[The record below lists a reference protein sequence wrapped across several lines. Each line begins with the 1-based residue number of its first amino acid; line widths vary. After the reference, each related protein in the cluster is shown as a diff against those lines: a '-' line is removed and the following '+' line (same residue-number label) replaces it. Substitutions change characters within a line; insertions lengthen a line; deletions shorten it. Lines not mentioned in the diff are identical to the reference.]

1 MAHNKCLKYSLFWAA
16 TATAPI
22 STCTLDATITSVDD
36 EDITTPVVTPCTEG
50 YGLLYNWYAATD
62 ARKISSSDDWIV
74 PNDSQINALITATGG
89 SSQLSVKLSD
99 NTFGW
104 STGITRTNQYLFN
117 ARGAGSRTTYSP
129 YNGNFI
135 SLGARF
141 WMYSSDFISN
151 STSALWLTY
160 DNTFGYLLGN
170 YPAYYK
176 KTDGFSIRLLYTGVG
191 TPTSYTGN
199 NGKIY
204 RVAHVGTQYWLADN
218 LQENKFRNGDIIP
231 YHGIDNENNFT
242 NTEWIALTTAGVCAF
257 ANDVANVGCDFSFEP
272 TVIVVPEPEENCD
285 IFVPQGFSPSNQD
298 GINDYFRVQNL
309 ECYPIHKMSIYDRNG
324 SLLYT
329 RTNNYDT
336 EPWDGK
342 VGGTIVSGV
351 TRTWILEINGAIHST
366 GSVYVI

>member
-36 EDITTPVVTPCTEG
+36 GNITIPVVTPCTEG
-50 YGLLYNWYAATD
+50 YGLLYNWYAVTD
-62 ARKISSSDDWIV
+62 ARKITSSDDWIV
-74 PNDSQINALITATGG
+74 PTSTNYNTLIIFLGGVTSNTKLKEVSSIYWNTPSNNTNESLFNGRGSGVRKRITGAFADIKVNGFHTATDSPGG
-89 SSQLSVKLSD
+89 AYCYALQIPD
-99 NTFGW
+99 
-104 STGITRTNQYLFN
+104 
-117 ARGAGSRTTYSP
+117 
-129 YNGNFI
+129 NGNAAVVGGVGTEGHKI
-135 SLGARF
+135 SGL
-141 WMYSSDFISN
+141 
-151 STSALWLTY
+151 
-160 DNTFGYLLGN
+160 
-170 YPAYYK
+170 
-176 KTDGFSIRLLYTGVG
+176 SIRLLYVGVG
-191 TPTSYTGN
+191 TPTSYTDNSGN
-199 NGKIY
+199 VY
-204 RVAHVGTQYWLADN
+204 RVVTIGTQTWLADN
-218 LQENKFRNGDIIP
+218 LRDTHFRNGDIIP
-231 YHGIDNENNFT
+231 YHGLNNNNNFT
-242 NTEWIALTTAGVCAF
+242 NAEWAALTTAGVCAYN
-257 ANDVANVGCDFSFEP
+257 NDVSNVGCDFSFEP